1 MDIERQGLGIAA
13 SEIDKL
19 AIFETAVGY
28 EKEVVKDDT
37 PLVPLTLTPV
47 VGTKFDVKAFYK
59 LKE

>member
-1 MDIERQGLGIAA
+1 LGIAA